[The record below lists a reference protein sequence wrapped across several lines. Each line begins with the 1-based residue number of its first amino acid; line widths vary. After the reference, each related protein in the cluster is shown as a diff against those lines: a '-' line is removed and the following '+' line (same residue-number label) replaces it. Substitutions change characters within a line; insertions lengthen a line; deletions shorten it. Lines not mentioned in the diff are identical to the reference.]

1 MFLERLAEGEFTHGD
16 AAGEG
21 LVDSPVG
28 LARLAGAL
36 LDPRQFAGGRF
47 DLAFLDAVA
56 LAPGDVD
63 RGEDVPHATRA
74 GTEVGSRPGLV
85 DQFNGDVRQVV
96 DESGADESCS
106 VSDPD
111 EGVRGVRDLLGDDLA
126 DPVGRDLERGD
137 DGLARA
143 DGDPGSLARI
153 DADHRSPVPTPQVR
167 QDRFDRPPG
176 FSRVRT
182 DHGDVGVWVRVGIVR
197 RASHDDGGPVGE
209 VVARFDGRERHA
221 ALAEGG
227 HDLVVDLEVRRRD
240 DDHSRSLAAGT
251 LTTHDVPAP
260 TEGLCVDAEED
271 PARMSVPASHSPSE
285 QPDRLFV
292 LVAGLYVAAILGPV
306 AVALAR
312 RLVSEPGALYGVLLV
327 AGLGGVVVGALAV
340 RGRAGVAERLGDT
353 TLAWTLVALPLVAA
367 GGVIV
372 ASAAIPG
379 YVGEGDVL
387 LGLVA
392 GFGAGVLG
400 FVLVSM
406 AKTRYAAWVLAEAT
420 VEATW
425 SAPWPHASRRRIWYV
440 AGVIAAVGVVAFVV
454 GAYMGLDPVRI
465 AGQMLVPI
473 AAVLAT
479 VGRELTYRASDRG
492 LEIRAPVARRVR
504 PWSAFAGF
512 RASRE
517 SIELVRPEPYRQSIR
532 CDRAAIEDPQAVTA
546 VLENHLVRLS

>member
-1 MFLERLAEGEFTHGD
+1 MFLERLAEGEVTHGD

-21 LVDSPVG
+21 FVDGPVG

-36 LDPRQFAGGRF
+36 LDPCQFAGGRF

-56 LAPGDVD
+56 LASGDVD
-63 RGEDVPHATRA
+63 CGEDVSHATRA
-74 GTEVGSRPGLV
+74 GPEVGGRPGLV
-85 DQFNGDVRQVV
+85 DQFHGHVRQVV
-96 DESGADESCS
+96 DESGADESCP

-111 EGVRGVRDLLGDDLA
+111 EGVRGVRDLFGDYLA
-126 DPVGRDLERGD
+126 DPVGRDLERGH
-137 DGLARA
+137 DGLSRA
-143 DGDPGSLARI
+143 DGNPGPLARI
-153 DADHRSPVPTPQVR
+153 DADHRSAVPTPQVR

-176 FSRVRT
+176 FSRVCT
-182 DHGDVGVWVRVGIVR
+182 DHGDVGVHVRVGVVR

-209 VVARFDGRERHA
+209 VLARFDGRERHA

-251 LTTHDVPAP
+251 LTTHDVPVP

-285 QPDRLFV
+285 QPDGLFV
-292 LVAGLYVAAILGPV
+292 LVAGLYVSAILGPI

-379 YVGEGDVL
+379 YVGAGDVL

-406 AKTRYAAWVLAEAT
+406 ARTRYAAWVLAEAT

-454 GAYMGLDPVRI
+454 GAYVGLDPVRI
-465 AGQMLVPI
+465 AGQLLVPI

-492 LEIRAPVARRVR
+492 LEIRAPVDRRVR

-512 RASRE
+512 RASGE